1 MAKRSF
7 TTLQA
12 AGTPLIYVGYRRA
25 EGFNKS
31 KLEQA
36 LAALQA
42 V

>member
-7 TTLQA
+7 TADL
-12 AGTPLIYVGYRRA
+12 VGYRRVK
-25 EGFNKS
+25 GFNKS